1 MLILPKTI
9 MPLVLPFRPIFHKS
23 TWLKA
28 QVLMV
33 GAILSPGKRT
43 VTAALRVMGLSQE
56 GQFAKYHH
64 VLNRAAWSP
73 LKAAQILLGLLL
85 KYFDQGDGPL
95 VFGFDETIERRWGP
109 QIRAR
114 GIYRLH

>member
-9 MPLVLPFRPIFHKS
+9 MPLVSPFRPIFNKS

-64 VLNRAAWSP
+64 VLNRAAWPFVSIIGET
-73 LKAAQILLGLLL
+73 ASTTN
-85 KYFDQGDGPL
+85 L
-95 VFGFDETIERRWGP
+95 VYNTPKESRRCLTSNLSKSV
-109 QIRAR
+109 ITE
-114 GIYRLH
+114 H